1 VTATDPS
8 TADPSIV
15 GTADVEPFE
24 RYEEV
29 RALGPVVWSD
39 EMGAWLVT
47 SYDACRYVL
56 DGDEEFI
63 RHADQASQTMARE
76 YSDRSLKFLRGED
89 HFEMHQWWL
98 RAFSPKK
105 VATWRQPLVMP
116 IVDQAFDAI
125 VPSGRGELFADIA
138 SRIPVRV
145 IAAVMGLPWR
155 DDDWITT
162 CKALLRVLLG
172 PVDRRFA
179 VDERLQSS
187 AAEASDQLRTIL
199 TPIIRERRHTPADD
213 MISALWRDGPS
224 LFDDWSEEDVFA
236 HVLNMFVGG
245 TDTTSMGISSALY
258 VLLTSDTVREQLHDG
273 ASVPAYVEEA
283 VRLFSPVQF
292 RHRLMTKDMEIA
304 GQKLKENDSIVPVL
318 AAANRDPQ
326 HYRCPAG
333 VELDRRAARDHLAFN
348 YGPRVCV
355 GAALARLEIDEVV
368 RQLLDRM
375 PDVALDPDAD
385 PPAISGFVLR
395 SYGPLHVT
403 FTSSQPRA

>member
-15 GTADVEPFE
+15 GTADLEPFD
-24 RYEEV
+24 RYEEI
-29 RALGPVVWSD
+29 RALGPIAWSN
-39 EMGAWLVT
+39 EMNAWLVT
-47 SYDACRYVL
+47 SYETCKFVL
-56 DGDEEFI
+56 NGDEEFI
-63 RHADQASQTMARE
+63 RHADQASRTMARE

-89 HFEMHQWWL
+89 HYQMHQWWL

-105 VATWRQPLVMP
+105 VATWREPLVTP
-116 IVDQAFDAI
+116 IVDKAFDAI
-125 VPSGRGELFADIA
+125 VSNGRAELFTDIA

-162 CKALLRVLLG
+162 CKSLLRVLLG

-179 VDERLQSS
+179 ADEHLESN
-187 AAEASDQLRTIL
+187 AAEASGQLRTIL
-199 TPIIRERRHTPADD
+199 TPIIRERQRDPTDD
-213 MISALWRDGPS
+213 MISALWKDGPS
-224 LFDDWSEEDVFA
+224 IFDDWGEEDVFA
-236 HVLNMFVGG
+236 HVLNMFIGG

-258 VLLTSDTVREQLHDG
+258 VLLTVDEVKDQLLEG
-273 ASVPAYVEEA
+273 ASVSAYVEEA
-283 VRLFSPVQF
+283 LRLFSPVQF
-292 RHRLMTKDMEIA
+292 RHRLLMQDMEID
-304 GQKLKENDSIVPVL
+304 GQQVKEDDSIVPVL
-318 AAANRDPQ
+318 AAANRDPE
-326 HYRCPAG
+326 HYSCPAG
-333 VELDRRAARDHLAFN
+333 VDLERRASRDHLAFN
-348 YGPRVCV
+348 FGPRVCV

-375 PDVALDPDAD
+375 PDVALDSTAE

-403 FTSSQPRA
+403 FRPSAPRA